1 MKTISKLLLLAIV
14 FVSVVSCSSLKTGSQ
29 KEQRVLITTTEGDIK
44 IKLYNE
50 TPLHRDNFKKLVKSK
65 FYDGVLFHRV
75 ISDFMIQGGDPDSKN
90 AEKGSALGSGSV
102 GYTIPAEFRTPDIY
116 HKKGTLAAART
127 GDSVNPQKESSGS
140 QFYIVVGKIYT
151 DQQLDVMQRDKTL
164 RYSRP
169 GDGRDLNYLFS
180 EQARNDYK
188 TIGGTPNLDGNYT
201 VFGEV
206 IEGIEIVELISE
218 VDTDRSDRPL
228 EDIKVLKMKLV
239 RK

>member
-1 MKTISKLLLLAIV
+1 MKTISKLLLIAIV
-14 FVSVVSCSSLKTGSQ
+14 FVSLVSCSSLKTGSQ
-29 KEQRVLITTTEGDIK
+29 KEQKVLITTTEGDIK

-50 TPLHRDNFKKLVKSK
+50 THLHRDNFKKLVKSK
-65 FYDGVLFHRV
+65 FYNGVLFHRV
-75 ISDFMIQGGDPDSKN
+75 ISEFMIQGGDPDSKN
-90 AEKGSALGSGSV
+90 AEEGSTLGSGSV
-102 GYTIPAEFRTPDIY
+102 GYTIPAEFRTPGIY
-116 HKKGTLAAART
+116 HKKGALAAART
-127 GDSVNPQKESSGS
+127 GDNVNPQKESSGS
-140 QFYIVVGKIYT
+140 QFYIVVGKTYT

-169 GDGRDLNYLFS
+169 GDGSDLNYLFS

-206 IEGIEIVELISE
+206 LEGIEIVELISE

>member
-1 MKTISKLLLLAIV
+1 MKTISKLLMAAIV
-14 FVSVVSCSSLKTGSQ
+14 LVSVVSCSSLKTGRQ
-29 KEQRVLITTTEGDIK
+29 KEQKVLITTTEGDIK

-75 ISDFMIQGGDPDSKN
+75 ISEFMIQGGDPDSKN
-90 AEKGSALGSGSV
+90 AEKGVPLGSGSV

-127 GDSVNPQKESSGS
+127 GDNVNPQKESSGS
-140 QFYIVVGKIYT
+140 QFYIVVGKTYT

-164 RYSRP
+164 KYSRP
-169 GDGRDLNYLFS
+169 GDGSDLNYLFS

-188 TIGGTPNLDGNYT
+188 TIGGTPNLDANYT

-206 IEGIEIVELISE
+206 VEGLEIVESISE

-228 EDIKVLKMKLV
+228 EDIKVLKMRLV